1 MSNSFKR
8 KTFPIAVF
16 AIFGR
21 ITRGMNYKDYIRV
34 QEDFPKQGISFK
46 DISPLLANGEA
57 FSAAMAELKEACK
70 DWEADVVIGPEAR
83 GFLVG
88 APLALALGKGFVM
101 ARKKG
106 KLPGET
112 LSRSYG
118 LEYGSDTIEIPTFAL
133 KKGTR
138 VILADDLLAT
148 GGTLAAI
155 EAMLNEAGCP
165 VVGIVTL
172 IELTDLKGTALLKA
186 PSFSLIKYPH

>member
-1 MSNSFKR
+1 
-8 KTFPIAVF
+8 
-16 AIFGR
+16 
-21 ITRGMNYKDYIRV
+21 MNYKDYIRI
-34 QEDFPKQGISFK
+34 QEDFPKPGISFK
-46 DISPLLANGEA
+46 DISPLLADGEA
-57 FSAAMAELKEACK
+57 FPEAIEDLKKACA
-70 DWEADVVIGPEAR
+70 DWEADVIVGPEAR
-83 GFLVG
+83 GFVVG
-88 APLALALGKGFVM
+88 APLALALNKGFVM

-155 EAMLNEAGCP
+155 EAMLNDAGCP

-172 IELTDLKGTALLKA
+172 IELTDLNGRNLLKA
-186 PSFSLIKYPH
+186 PTFSLIQYPH

>member
-1 MSNSFKR
+1 
-8 KTFPIAVF
+8 
-16 AIFGR
+16 
-21 ITRGMNYKDYIRV
+21 MNYKDYIRI
-34 QEDFPKQGISFK
+34 QENFPKPGISFK
-46 DISPLLANGEA
+46 DISPLLADGEA
-57 FSAAMAELKEACK
+57 FPKAIEDLKKACEN
-70 DWEADVVIGPEAR
+70 WEADVVVGPEAR
-83 GFLVG
+83 GFVVG
-88 APLALALGKGFVM
+88 APLALALNKGFVM

-155 EAMLNEAGCP
+155 ETMLNEAGCP

-172 IELTDLKGTALLKA
+172 IELTDLKGTSLLKA
-186 PSFSLIKYPH
+186 PTFSLIQYPH

>member
-1 MSNSFKR
+1 
-8 KTFPIAVF
+8 
-16 AIFGR
+16 
-21 ITRGMNYKDYIRV
+21 MNYKDYIRIA
-34 QEDFPKQGISFK
+34 EDFPKPGISFK
-46 DISPLLANGEA
+46 DVSPLLSDAKA
-57 FSAAMAELKEACK
+57 FASAIEELKEACAN
-70 DWEADVVIGPEAR
+70 WEADVVIGPEAR

-88 APLALALGKGFVM
+88 APLALALNKGFVM

-148 GGTLAAI
+148 GGTRAAI
-155 EAMLNEAGCP
+155 ESMLNEAGCP

-172 IELTDLKGTALLKA
+172 IELTDLKGSALLKA
-186 PSFSLIKYPH
+186 PSFSLIRYPH

>member
-1 MSNSFKR
+1 ML
-8 KTFPIAVF
+8 A
-16 AIFGR
+16 R
-21 ITRGMNYKDYIRV
+21 ITSGMNYKDYIRI
-34 QEDFPKQGISFK
+34 QEGFPKEGISFK
-46 DISPLLANGEA
+46 DISPLLASGEA
-57 FSAAMAELKEACK
+57 FSSAIEELKQACAS
-70 DWEADVVIGPEAR
+70 WNADVVIGPEAR
-83 GFLVG
+83 GFVVG
-88 APLALALGKGFVM
+88 APLALALNKGFVM

-138 VILADDLLAT
+138 VLLADDLLAT

-155 EAMLNEAGCP
+155 EEMLNEQGCS

-172 IELTDLKGTALLKA
+172 IELTDLGGSALLKA
-186 PSFSLIKYPH
+186 PLFSLIKYPH